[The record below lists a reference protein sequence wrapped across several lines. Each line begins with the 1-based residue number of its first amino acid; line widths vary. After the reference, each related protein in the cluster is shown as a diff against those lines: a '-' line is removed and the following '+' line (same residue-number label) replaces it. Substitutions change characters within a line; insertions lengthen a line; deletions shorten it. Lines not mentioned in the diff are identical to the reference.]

1 MKPMIALIT
10 WLLALPMFALAPAH
24 AQDSGPQ
31 ICPPG
36 YAPVAEVCISDA
48 TGDVVLPRDK
58 K

>member
-1 MKPMIALIT
+1 MKPTIALIT

-24 AQDSGPQ
+24 AQDSGQQ
-31 ICPPG
+31 ICSPG
-36 YAPVAEVCISDA
+36 YASVAEVCINEA